1 MMGMDMANMVYWEYN
16 TEQDLFTFDDQFY
29 ALYGTTAEEE
39 GGNKISGQEY
49 VQRFVDPSAYELMEN
64 EFAKTFE
71 VDDPN
76 FLSKTHHWMI
86 RADGERRFIQ
96 VRFKIMFDE
105 KGNKIGTRGVNQDIT
120 ELKMAQDQ
128 LELNQDLLLMSM
140 DMAKL
145 VKWEYN
151 IEKDLFT
158 LDDHF
163 YTLYGTNA
171 EEQGGYQMPFMEY
184 VKRFVPEEEKK
195 SLANKFVKILKS
207 DDPDITTTIQH
218 WIIRGYRER
227 KYIELR
233 IKAIYDE
240 NNEKIGTRGVT
251 QDITEL
257 KKTEEKL
264 RQLLEDKDMLIKEIH
279 HRVKNNLMIISSLL
293 NLQSS
298 NLKDQESK
306 DLFQVSQNRTKTMAL
321 IHERLYQSDD
331 LKRIGFKEY
340 ITTLSKDLY
349 KNYVNDPNRVG
360 LQLVV
365 EDVDFDVDQ
374 AIPLGLILNEII
386 TNSMKYG
393 FPGDLKG
400 KVFID
405 LSKKGKT
412 YTLRVGDD
420 GVGLPEDLDIEKTD
434 SLGMQLITNLI
445 SQIDGEF
452 ELKRENGTEFI
463 IKFMEKEIE

>member
-1 MMGMDMANMVYWEYN
+1 M
-16 TEQDLFTFDDQFY
+16 
-29 ALYGTTAEEE
+29 
-39 GGNKISGQEY
+39 
-49 VQRFVDPSAYELMEN
+49 
-64 EFAKTFE
+64 
-71 VDDPN
+71 
-76 FLSKTHHWMI
+76 
-86 RADGERRFIQ
+86 
-96 VRFKIMFDE
+96 
-105 KGNKIGTRGVNQDIT
+105 GVNQDIT

-140 DMAKL
+140 DIAKL

-218 WIIRGYRER
+218 WIIRGYGER